1 MSRSSLPAAIL
12 VSIAAAP
19 VAVALVAARAIGQ
32 GLEELGRTSEEI
44 FRGDRL
50 PILHF
55 PAEPIERPEIDVD

>member
-1 MSRSSLPAAIL
+1 MSRSLLPTSLL

-19 VAVALVAARAIGQ
+19 AAVALVAARALGA
-32 GLEELGRTSEEI
+32 GLEQLGRASEEI

-55 PAEPIERPEIDVD
+55 PSDATERPEIDVE